1 MKKKKIILIILCSII
16 GLIFLD
22 FIVALSFNNSPIIK
36 IKDYYNGGFVVYKDK
51 GIFSNTYKCSD
62 GKTKTVLKTTK
73 FVCPI
78 KDSKEE
84 EQKEIITITFDT
96 KGGSKIDRITINK
109 ETELILPKEPTRDG
123 YVFKGWVDKN
133 ETPIY
138 NKVLL
143 AEDTTLYAVWE
154 KDETSNTITITFDTK
169 DGSKINSISINKE
182 TELTL
187 PKEPTRDGYVFKGWV
202 DKNETPIYN
211 KVLLAEDTT
220 LYAVWE
226 KDETS
231 NTITITFDTKDGSK
245 INSISINKETEL
257 TLPKEPTRDGYVF
270 KGWVDKNETPIYNK
284 VLLAEDTT
292 LYAVW
297 EKVENKKTSPKTEEP
312 KTNTN
317 KNNNNNSTNTNKPNQ
332 NANNNTNINNNENP
346 ILPEEKPPVVE
357 KTQAEK
363 NDEYRKQLQNK
374 YSVKIAYKNE
384 LGNYN
389 INGYGLE
396 KLNDDD
402 KINNCL
408 GEINTTLK
416 NYPNGFFKEMKDYGM
431 PLTIYLVNSISDD
444 VSGLTDAK
452 DKSDI
457 KIMIAPASLFENTL
471 NHEIMHYIDTYIKVK
486 GYPIDINTTMKDVN
500 PVGFTY
506 GDTSNEYVYYF
517 TSVDNAYFLS
527 AYGKT
532 NYLEDRAV
540 LFSDMMTRTIKKPF
554 YNDGTPI
561 NKKAKLISAQI
572 KEHFNTLS
580 NTGRYYWDRFL

>member
-1 MKKKKIILIILCSII
+1 MKKKKIIIITLCSII

-36 IKDYYNGGFVVYKDK
+36 IRDYNNGVSTIYKDK
-51 GIFSNTYKCSD
+51 GIITNTYKCSD

-73 FVCPI
+73 YVCPMNDIEKDI
-78 KDSKEE
+78 KEA
-84 EQKEIITITFDT
+84 ITITFDT
-96 KGGSKIDRITINK
+96 KGGSIIDSITI
-109 ETELILPKEPTRDG
+109 G
-123 YVFKGWVDKN
+123 
-133 ETPIY
+133 
-138 NKVLL
+138 
-143 AEDTTLYAVWE
+143 
-154 KDETSNTITITFDTK
+154 KD
-169 DGSKINSISINKE
+169 

-202 DKNETPIYN
+202 EKNEIPIYN
-211 KVLLAEDTT
+211 KVLLAE
-220 LYAVWE
+220 
-226 KDETS
+226 
-231 NTITITFDTKDGSK
+231 N
-245 INSISINKETEL
+245 
-257 TLPKEPTRDGYVF
+257 
-270 KGWVDKNETPIYNK
+270 
-284 VLLAEDTT
+284 TT

-317 KNNNNNSTNTNKPNQ
+317 TNNNNSSSTNNTNKPNQ
-332 NANNNTNINNNENP
+332 NTNNNTNIDNNENTV
-346 ILPEEKPPVVE
+346 LPEEKPPVVE

-384 LGNYN
+384 LGNYT
-389 INGYGLE
+389 INGYGSE
-396 KLNDDD
+396 KLNDDN

-408 GEINTTLK
+408 GEIDTTLK
-416 NYPNGFFKEMKDYGM
+416 NYPSGFFKEMKDYGM
-431 PLTIYLVNSISDD
+431 PLTIYLVNSISGN

-471 NHEIMHYIDTYIKVK
+471 NHEIMHYIDSYIKVK
-486 GYPIDINTTMKDVN
+486 GYSIDINITMKDVN
-500 PVGFTY
+500 PIGFTY

-517 TSVDNAYFLS
+517 TSIDNAYFLS

-540 LFSDMMTRTIKKPF
+540 IFSDLMTRTFTKD
-554 YNDGTPI
+554 YYADSTPI
-561 NKKAKLISAQI
+561 NKKAKLISSQI

>member
-1 MKKKKIILIILCSII
+1 MKKKKIVIILLCSII

-22 FIVALSFNNSPIIK
+22 FIIALSFNNSPIIK
-36 IKDYYNGGFVVYKDK
+36 IRDNFNGGSTVYKDK
-51 GIFSNTYKCSD
+51 GIFTNTYKCSD

-73 FVCPI
+73 YVCPMNDIEKDI
-78 KDSKEE
+78 KEA
-84 EQKEIITITFDT
+84 ITITFDT
-96 KGGSKIDRITINK
+96 KGGSIIDSITIGK
-109 ETELILPKEPTRDG
+109 DTELTLPKDPTRDG
-123 YVFKGWVDKN
+123 YIFKGWVDKN

-143 AEDTTLYAVWE
+143 AEDTILYAVWE

-169 DGSKINSISINKE
+169 GGSKIDSITIGKD

-187 PKEPTRDGYVFKGWV
+187 PKEPTRDGYIFKGWV
-202 DKNETPIYN
+202 DKNETSIYN
-211 KVLLAEDTT
+211 KVLLTEDTT
-220 LYAVWE
+220 FYAFWE
-226 KDETS
+226 Q
-231 NTITITFDTKDGSK
+231 
-245 INSISINKETEL
+245 
-257 TLPKEPTRDGYVF
+257 
-270 KGWVDKNETPIYNK
+270 
-284 VLLAEDTT
+284 
-292 LYAVW
+292 
-297 EKVENKKTSPKTEEP
+297 VENKKTN
-312 KTNTN
+312 TNTN
-317 KNNNNNSTNTNKPNQ
+317 KSNQ
-332 NANNNTNINNNENP
+332 NANNNTNNNNENT

-384 LGNYN
+384 LGNYT

-471 NHEIMHYIDTYIKVK
+471 NHEIMHYIDTYIKDK
-486 GYPIDINTTMKDVN
+486 GYPIDINNTMKDVN

-554 YNDGTPI
+554 YNDDTPI
-561 NKKAKLISAQI
+561 NKKAKLISLQI

>member
-1 MKKKKIILIILCSII
+1 MKKKKIIIITLCSII

-36 IKDYYNGGFVVYKDK
+36 IRDYNNGVSTIYKDK
-51 GIFSNTYKCSD
+51 GIITNTYKCSD

-73 FVCPI
+73 YVCPMNDIEKDI
-78 KDSKEE
+78 KEA
-84 EQKEIITITFDT
+84 ITITFDT
-96 KGGSKIDRITINK
+96 KGGSIIDSITI
-109 ETELILPKEPTRDG
+109 G
-123 YVFKGWVDKN
+123 
-133 ETPIY
+133 
-138 NKVLL
+138 
-143 AEDTTLYAVWE
+143 
-154 KDETSNTITITFDTK
+154 KD
-169 DGSKINSISINKE
+169 

-202 DKNETPIYN
+202 EKNEIPIYN
-211 KVLLAEDTT
+211 KVLLAE
-220 LYAVWE
+220 
-226 KDETS
+226 
-231 NTITITFDTKDGSK
+231 N
-245 INSISINKETEL
+245 
-257 TLPKEPTRDGYVF
+257 
-270 KGWVDKNETPIYNK
+270 
-284 VLLAEDTT
+284 TT

-317 KNNNNNSTNTNKPNQ
+317 TNNNNSSSTNNTNKPNQ
-332 NANNNTNINNNENP
+332 NTNNNTNIDNNENTV
-346 ILPEEKPPVVE
+346 LPEEKPPVVE

-384 LGNYN
+384 LGNYT
-389 INGYGLE
+389 INGYGSD
-396 KLNDDD
+396 KLNDDN

-408 GEINTTLK
+408 GEINKTLK

-431 PLTIYLVNSISDD
+431 PLTIYLVNSISGN

-471 NHEIMHYIDTYIKVK
+471 NHEIMHYIDSYIKVK
-486 GYPIDINTTMKDVN
+486 GYSIDINITMKDVN
-500 PVGFTY
+500 PIGFTY

-517 TSVDNAYFLS
+517 TSIDNAYFLS

-540 LFSDMMTRTIKKPF
+540 IFSDLMTRTFTKD
-554 YNDGTPI
+554 YYADSTPI
-561 NKKAKLISAQI
+561 NKKAKLISSQI

>member
-1 MKKKKIILIILCSII
+1 MKKKKIVIISLCSII

-22 FIVALSFNNSPIIK
+22 FIIALSFNNSPIIK
-36 IKDYYNGGFVVYKDK
+36 IRDYYDGGATVYKDK
-51 GIFSNTYKCSD
+51 GIFTNTYKCSN
-62 GKTKTVLKTTK
+62 GKTKTVLKTNK
-73 FVCPI
+73 YVCPMNDIEKDI
-78 KDSKEE
+78 KEA
-84 EQKEIITITFDT
+84 ITITFDT
-96 KGGSKIDRITINK
+96 KGGSIIDSITI
-109 ETELILPKEPTRDG
+109 G
-123 YVFKGWVDKN
+123 
-133 ETPIY
+133 
-138 NKVLL
+138 
-143 AEDTTLYAVWE
+143 
-154 KDETSNTITITFDTK
+154 KD
-169 DGSKINSISINKE
+169 

-220 LYAVWE
+220 LYA
-226 KDETS
+226 
-231 NTITITFDTKDGSK
+231 I
-245 INSISINKETEL
+245 
-257 TLPKEPTRDGYVF
+257 
-270 KGWVDKNETPIYNK
+270 
-284 VLLAEDTT
+284 
-292 LYAVW
+292 W
-297 EKVENKKTSPKTEEP
+297 EKVENKKTSTKTEEP

-317 KNNNNNSTNTNKPNQ
+317 TNNNNSSTNTNKTNQ
-332 NANNNTNINNNENP
+332 NTNNNTNTNNNENT

-384 LGNYN
+384 LGNYT
-389 INGYGLE
+389 INGYGSE
-396 KLNDDD
+396 KLNDDN

-408 GEINTTLK
+408 GEIDKTLK
-416 NYPNGFFKEMKDYGM
+416 NYPIGFFKEMKDYGM
-431 PLTIYLVNSISDD
+431 PLTIYLVNSISGD

-471 NHEIMHYIDTYIKVK
+471 NHEIMHYIDTYIKDK
-486 GYPIDINTTMKDVN
+486 GYPIDINNTMKDVN

-506 GDTSNEYVYYF
+506 GDTSNDYVYYF

-527 AYGKT
+527 TYGKR

-540 LFSDMMTRTIKKPF
+540 LFSDMMTRTFAKN
-554 YNDGTPI
+554 YYDDGTPI
-561 NKKAKLISAQI
+561 NKKAKLISSQI

>member
-1 MKKKKIILIILCSII
+1 MKKKKIVIISLCSII

-22 FIVALSFNNSPIIK
+22 FIIALAFNNSPIIK
-36 IKDYYNGGFVVYKDK
+36 IRDNYDGGATFYKDK
-51 GIFSNTYKCSD
+51 GIFTNTYKCSD

-73 FVCPI
+73 YVCPMNDIEKDI
-78 KDSKEE
+78 KEA
-84 EQKEIITITFDT
+84 ITITFDT
-96 KGGSKIDRITINK
+96 KGGSKINGITIS
-109 ETELILPKEPTRDG
+109 
-123 YVFKGWVDKN
+123 
-133 ETPIY
+133 
-138 NKVLL
+138 
-143 AEDTTLYAVWE
+143 
-154 KDETSNTITITFDTK
+154 KD
-169 DGSKINSISINKE
+169 
-182 TELTL
+182 
-187 PKEPTRDGYVFKGWV
+187 
-202 DKNETPIYN
+202 
-211 KVLLAEDTT
+211 
-220 LYAVWE
+220 
-226 KDETS
+226 
-231 NTITITFDTKDGSK
+231 
-245 INSISINKETEL
+245 TEL

-297 EKVENKKTSPKTEEP
+297 EKVENKKTSSKTEKP

-317 KNNNNNSTNTNKPNQ
+317 TNNNNSSTNTNKPNQ
-332 NANNNTNINNNENP
+332 NVNNNNTNTNKNENTV
-346 ILPEEKPPVVE
+346 LPEEKPPVVE

-384 LGNYN
+384 LGNYT
-389 INGYGLE
+389 INGYGSE
-396 KLNDDD
+396 KLNDDN

-408 GEINTTLK
+408 GEIDKTLK

-457 KIMIAPASLFENTL
+457 KIMIAPASIFENTL
-471 NHEIMHYIDTYIKVK
+471 NHEIMHYIDTYIKDK
-486 GYPIDINTTMKDVN
+486 GYPIDINNTMKDVN

-506 GDTSNEYVYYF
+506 GDTSNDYVYYF
-517 TSVDNAYFLS
+517 TSVNNAYFLS
-527 AYGKT
+527 AYGKR

-540 LFSDMMTRTIKKPF
+540 IFSDLMTRTFTKD
-554 YNDGTPI
+554 YYDDGTPI
-561 NKKAKLISAQI
+561 NKKAKLISSQI
-572 KEHFNTLS
+572 KEHFKTLS

>member
-1 MKKKKIILIILCSII
+1 MKNKKIIIITLCSII

-36 IKDYYNGGFVVYKDK
+36 TRDYYNTGSTVYKDK
-51 GIFSNTYKCSD
+51 GIFTNTYKCSD
-62 GKTKTVLKTTK
+62 GKTKTVLKATK
-73 FVCPI
+73 YVCPM
-78 KDSKEE
+78 KDIQEEDKKET
-84 EQKEIITITFDT
+84 ITITFDT
-96 KGGSKIDRITINK
+96 KGGSKIDSITISK
-109 ETELILPKEPTRDG
+109 DTELTLPKEPTRNG

-138 NKVLL
+138 DKVLL
-143 AEDTTLYAVWE
+143 AEDTILYAVWE

-169 DGSKINSISINKE
+169 GGSKIDSISISKD

-187 PKEPTRDGYVFKGWV
+187 PKEPTRKGYVFKGW
-202 DKNETPIYN
+202 I
-211 KVLLAEDTT
+211 
-220 LYAVWE
+220 
-226 KDETS
+226 
-231 NTITITFDTKDGSK
+231 
-245 INSISINKETEL
+245 
-257 TLPKEPTRDGYVF
+257 
-270 KGWVDKNETPIYNK
+270 DKNETPIYNK

-297 EKVENKKTSPKTEEP
+297 EKVENKKTSSKTEKP

-317 KNNNNNSTNTNKPNQ
+317 
-332 NANNNTNINNNENP
+332 NNENT
-346 ILPEEKPPVVE
+346 ILPEEKPSVVE
-357 KTQAEK
+357 KTQSEK
-363 NDEYRKQLQNK
+363 NDEYRKTLENK

-384 LGNYN
+384 LGNYT
-389 INGYGLE
+389 ITGYGSD
-396 KLNDDD
+396 KLNDDN

-408 GEINTTLK
+408 GEIDKTLK

-431 PLTIYLVNSISDD
+431 PLTIYLVNSINGN

-517 TSVDNAYFLS
+517 TSVNNAYFLS
-527 AYGKT
+527 SYGKT

-540 LFSDMMTRTIKKPF
+540 IFSDLMTRTFTKD
-554 YNDGTPI
+554 YYDDGTPI
-561 NKKAKLISAQI
+561 NKKAKLISLQI

>member
-1 MKKKKIILIILCSII
+1 MKKKKIIIITLCSII

-36 IKDYYNGGFVVYKDK
+36 IRDYNNGVSTIYKDK
-51 GIFSNTYKCSD
+51 GIITNTYKCSD
-62 GKTKTVLKTTK
+62 GKNKTVLKTTK
-73 FVCPI
+73 YVCPMNDIEKDI
-78 KDSKEE
+78 KEA
-84 EQKEIITITFDT
+84 ITITFDT
-96 KGGSKIDRITINK
+96 KGGSIIDSITI
-109 ETELILPKEPTRDG
+109 G
-123 YVFKGWVDKN
+123 
-133 ETPIY
+133 
-138 NKVLL
+138 
-143 AEDTTLYAVWE
+143 
-154 KDETSNTITITFDTK
+154 KD
-169 DGSKINSISINKE
+169 

-202 DKNETPIYN
+202 EKNEIPIYN
-211 KVLLAEDTT
+211 KVLLAE
-220 LYAVWE
+220 
-226 KDETS
+226 
-231 NTITITFDTKDGSK
+231 N
-245 INSISINKETEL
+245 
-257 TLPKEPTRDGYVF
+257 
-270 KGWVDKNETPIYNK
+270 
-284 VLLAEDTT
+284 TT

-317 KNNNNNSTNTNKPNQ
+317 TNNNNSSSTNNTNKPNQ
-332 NANNNTNINNNENP
+332 NTNNNTNIDNNENTV
-346 ILPEEKPPVVE
+346 LPEEKPPVVE

-374 YSVKIAYKNE
+374 YSVKIAYKDE
-384 LGNYN
+384 LGNYT
-389 INGYGLE
+389 INGYGSD
-396 KLNDDD
+396 KLNDDN

-408 GEINTTLK
+408 GEINKTLK

-431 PLTIYLVNSISDD
+431 PLTIYLVNSISGN

-471 NHEIMHYIDTYIKVK
+471 NHEIMHYIDSYIKVK
-486 GYPIDINTTMKDVN
+486 GYSIDINITMKDVN
-500 PVGFTY
+500 PIGFTY

-517 TSVDNAYFLS
+517 TSIDNAYFLS

-540 LFSDMMTRTIKKPF
+540 IFSDLMTRTFTKD
-554 YNDGTPI
+554 YYADSTPI
-561 NKKAKLISAQI
+561 NKKAKLISSQI

>member
-1 MKKKKIILIILCSII
+1 MKKKKIIIITLCSII

-36 IKDYYNGGFVVYKDK
+36 IRDYNNGVSTIYKDK
-51 GIFSNTYKCSD
+51 GIITNTYKCSD

-73 FVCPI
+73 YVCPMNDIEKDI
-78 KDSKEE
+78 KEA
-84 EQKEIITITFDT
+84 ITITFDT
-96 KGGSKIDRITINK
+96 KGGSIIDSITI
-109 ETELILPKEPTRDG
+109 G
-123 YVFKGWVDKN
+123 
-133 ETPIY
+133 
-138 NKVLL
+138 
-143 AEDTTLYAVWE
+143 
-154 KDETSNTITITFDTK
+154 KD
-169 DGSKINSISINKE
+169 

-202 DKNETPIYN
+202 EKNEIPIYN
-211 KVLLAEDTT
+211 KVLLAE
-220 LYAVWE
+220 
-226 KDETS
+226 
-231 NTITITFDTKDGSK
+231 N
-245 INSISINKETEL
+245 
-257 TLPKEPTRDGYVF
+257 
-270 KGWVDKNETPIYNK
+270 
-284 VLLAEDTT
+284 TT

-317 KNNNNNSTNTNKPNQ
+317 TNNNNSSSTNNTNKPNQ
-332 NANNNTNINNNENP
+332 NTNNNTNIDNNENTV
-346 ILPEEKPPVVE
+346 LPEEKPPVVE

-374 YSVKIAYKNE
+374 YSVKIAYKDE
-384 LGNYN
+384 LGNYT
-389 INGYGLE
+389 INGYGSD
-396 KLNDDD
+396 KLNDDN

-408 GEINTTLK
+408 GEINKTLK

-431 PLTIYLVNSISDD
+431 PLTIYLVNSISGN

-471 NHEIMHYIDTYIKVK
+471 NHEIMHYIDSYIKVK
-486 GYPIDINTTMKDVN
+486 GYSIDINITMKDVN
-500 PVGFTY
+500 PIGFTY

-517 TSVDNAYFLS
+517 TSIDNAYFLS

-540 LFSDMMTRTIKKPF
+540 IFSDLMTRTFTKD
-554 YNDGTPI
+554 YYADSTPI
-561 NKKAKLISAQI
+561 NKKAKLISSQI

-580 NTGRYYWDRFL
+580 NTGRYYWDKFL

>member
-1 MKKKKIILIILCSII
+1 MKKKKIIIITLCSII

-36 IKDYYNGGFVVYKDK
+36 IRDYNNGVSTIYKDK
-51 GIFSNTYKCSD
+51 GIITNTYKCSD

-73 FVCPI
+73 YVCPMNDIEKDI
-78 KDSKEE
+78 KEA
-84 EQKEIITITFDT
+84 ITITFDT
-96 KGGSKIDRITINK
+96 KGGSIID
-109 ETELILPKEPTRDG
+109 
-123 YVFKGWVDKN
+123 
-133 ETPIY
+133 
-138 NKVLL
+138 
-143 AEDTTLYAVWE
+143 
-154 KDETSNTITITFDTK
+154 
-169 DGSKINSISINKE
+169 SINIGKD

-202 DKNETPIYN
+202 EKNEIPIYN
-211 KVLLAEDTT
+211 KVLLAE
-220 LYAVWE
+220 
-226 KDETS
+226 
-231 NTITITFDTKDGSK
+231 N
-245 INSISINKETEL
+245 
-257 TLPKEPTRDGYVF
+257 
-270 KGWVDKNETPIYNK
+270 
-284 VLLAEDTT
+284 TT

-317 KNNNNNSTNTNKPNQ
+317 TNNNNSSSTNNTNKPNQ
-332 NANNNTNINNNENP
+332 NTNNNTNIDNNENTV
-346 ILPEEKPPVVE
+346 LPEEKPPVVE

-374 YSVKIAYKNE
+374 YSVKIAYKDE
-384 LGNYN
+384 LGNYT
-389 INGYGLE
+389 INGYGSD
-396 KLNDDD
+396 KLNDDN

-408 GEINTTLK
+408 GEINKTLK

-431 PLTIYLVNSISDD
+431 PLTIYLVNSISGN

-471 NHEIMHYIDTYIKVK
+471 NHEIMHYIDSYIKVK
-486 GYPIDINTTMKDVN
+486 GYSIDINITMKDVN
-500 PVGFTY
+500 PIGFTY

-517 TSVDNAYFLS
+517 TSIDNAYFLS

-540 LFSDMMTRTIKKPF
+540 IFSDLMTRTFTKD
-554 YNDGTPI
+554 YYADSTPI
-561 NKKAKLISAQI
+561 NKKAKLISSQI

>member
-1 MKKKKIILIILCSII
+1 MKKKKILIITLCSII

-22 FIVALSFNNSPIIK
+22 FIIALSFNNSPIIK
-36 IKDYYNGGFVVYKDK
+36 IRDYYNGGSTVYKDK
-51 GIFSNTYKCSD
+51 GIFTNTYKCSD
-62 GKTKTVLKTTK
+62 GKTKTVLKVTK
-73 FVCPI
+73 YVCPI
-78 KDSKEE
+78 NDIEKDIEE
-84 EQKEIITITFDT
+84 AITITFDT
-96 KGGSKIDRITINK
+96 KGGSIIDSITIGK
-109 ETELILPKEPTRDG
+109 DTELTLPKEPTQDG

-138 NKVLL
+138 NK
-143 AEDTTLYAVWE
+143 A
-154 KDETSNTITITFDTK
+154 
-169 DGSKINSISINKE
+169 
-182 TELTL
+182 
-187 PKEPTRDGYVFKGWV
+187 
-202 DKNETPIYN
+202 
-211 KVLLAEDTT
+211 
-220 LYAVWE
+220 
-226 KDETS
+226 
-231 NTITITFDTKDGSK
+231 
-245 INSISINKETEL
+245 
-257 TLPKEPTRDGYVF
+257 
-270 KGWVDKNETPIYNK
+270 
-284 VLLAEDTT
+284 LLAEDTT

-297 EKVENKKTSPKTEEP
+297 EKVENKKTSSKTENS

-317 KNNNNNSTNTNKPNQ
+317 TNNNNSSTNTNKPNQ
-332 NANNNTNINNNENP
+332 NANNNTNINNNENTA
-346 ILPEEKPPVVE
+346 LPKEKPPVVE

-384 LGNYN
+384 LGNYT
-389 INGYGLE
+389 INGYGSD
-396 KLNDDD
+396 KLNDDN

-408 GEINTTLK
+408 GEIDKTLK

-431 PLTIYLVNSISDD
+431 PLTIYLVNSISGN

-452 DKSDI
+452 DKNDI

-471 NHEIMHYIDTYIKVK
+471 NHEIMHYIDSYIKVK
-486 GYPIDINTTMKDVN
+486 GYPIDINNTMKDVN

-527 AYGKT
+527 SYGKT

-540 LFSDMMTRTIKKPF
+540 IFSDLMTRTFTKD
-554 YNDGTPI
+554 YYANGTPI
-561 NKKAKLISAQI
+561 NKKAKLISLQI

>member
-1 MKKKKIILIILCSII
+1 MKKKKIVIISLCSII

-22 FIVALSFNNSPIIK
+22 FIIALSFNNSPIIK
-36 IKDYYNGGFVVYKDK
+36 IRDYNNGGSTVYKDK
-51 GIFSNTYKCSD
+51 GIFTNTYKCSD

-73 FVCPI
+73 NVCTM
-78 KDSKEE
+78 KDSNEEDKKEA
-84 EQKEIITITFDT
+84 ITITFDT
-96 KGGSKIDRITINK
+96 KGGSKIDSVIIGK
-109 ETELILPKEPTRDG
+109 DTELTLPKEPTRDG

-138 NKVLL
+138 DKVLL
-143 AEDTTLYAVWE
+143 AEDTTLYAVWK

-169 DGSKINSISINKE
+169 GGSKINSITISKD

-211 KVLLAEDTT
+211 KVLLAEDT
-220 LYAVWE
+220 
-226 KDETS
+226 
-231 NTITITFDTKDGSK
+231 I
-245 INSISINKETEL
+245 
-257 TLPKEPTRDGYVF
+257 
-270 KGWVDKNETPIYNK
+270 
-284 VLLAEDTT
+284 

-297 EKVENKKTSPKTEEP
+297 EKVENKKNGSKTEKP

-317 KNNNNNSTNTNKPNQ
+317 TNNNNGSTNT
-332 NANNNTNINNNENP
+332 TNSENV

-384 LGNYN
+384 LGNYT
-389 INGYGLE
+389 INGYGSD
-396 KLNDDD
+396 KLNDDN

-408 GEINTTLK
+408 GEIDKTLK
-416 NYPNGFFKEMKDYGM
+416 NYPNVFFKEMKDYGM
-431 PLTIYLVNSISDD
+431 PLTIYLVNSISGN

-471 NHEIMHYIDTYIKVK
+471 NHEIMHYIDSYIKVK

-500 PVGFTY
+500 PVGFSY

-517 TSVDNAYFLS
+517 TSIDNAYFLS

-540 LFSDMMTRTIKKPF
+540 IFSDLMTRTFAKD
-554 YNDGTPI
+554 YYDDGTPI
-561 NKKAKLISAQI
+561 NKKAKLISSQI

>member
-1 MKKKKIILIILCSII
+1 MKKEKIIIIITLCFII
-16 GLIFLD
+16 VLIFLD
-22 FIVALSFNNSPIIK
+22 FIIALSFNNSPIIK
-36 IKDYYNGGFVVYKDK
+36 IRDYYNGGSTVYKDK
-51 GIFSNTYKCSD
+51 GIFTNTYKCSD
-62 GKTKTVLKTTK
+62 GKTKTVLKTVK
-73 FVCPI
+73 YVCPMKEI
-78 KDSKEE
+78 KEE
-84 EQKEIITITFDT
+84 DKKETITITFDT
-96 KGGSKIDRITINK
+96 KGGSIIDSITIGK
-109 ETELILPKEPTRDG
+109 DAELTLPKEPTRDG
-123 YVFKGWVDKN
+123 YTFKGWVDKN

-143 AEDTTLYAVWE
+143 
-154 KDETSNTITITFDTK
+154 I
-169 DGSKINSISINKE
+169 
-182 TELTL
+182 
-187 PKEPTRDGYVFKGWV
+187 
-202 DKNETPIYN
+202 
-211 KVLLAEDTT
+211 
-220 LYAVWE
+220 
-226 KDETS
+226 
-231 NTITITFDTKDGSK
+231 
-245 INSISINKETEL
+245 
-257 TLPKEPTRDGYVF
+257 
-270 KGWVDKNETPIYNK
+270 
-284 VLLAEDTT
+284 EDTT

-297 EKVENKKTSPKTEEP
+297 EKVENKITSTKTENP

-317 KNNNNNSTNTNKPNQ
+317 TNNNANTNTNN
-332 NANNNTNINNNENP
+332 NANTNANTTDNKNI

-384 LGNYN
+384 LGNYT
-389 INGYGLE
+389 ISGYGSD
-396 KLNDDD
+396 KLNDDN

-408 GEINTTLK
+408 GEIDKTLK
-416 NYPNGFFKEMKDYGM
+416 NYPNAFFKEMKDYGM
-431 PLTIYLVNSISDD
+431 PLTIYLVNSISGN

-471 NHEIMHYIDTYIKVK
+471 NHEIMHYIDSYIKVK

-517 TSVDNAYFLS
+517 TSIDNAYFLS

-540 LFSDMMTRTIKKPF
+540 IFSDLMTRTFTKD
-554 YNDGTPI
+554 YYADDTPI
-561 NKKAKLISAQI
+561 NKKAKLISSQI

-580 NTGRYYWDRFL
+580 NTERYYWDRFL

>member
-1 MKKKKIILIILCSII
+1 MKKKKIVIISLCSII

-22 FIVALSFNNSPIIK
+22 FIIALTFNNSPIIK
-36 IKDYYNGGFVVYKDK
+36 IRDNYNGGSTVYKDK
-51 GIFSNTYKCSD
+51 GIFTNTYKCTD
-62 GKTKTVLKTTK
+62 GKTKTVLKTAK
-73 FVCPI
+73 YVCPV
-78 KDSKEE
+78 KDNNKENK
-84 EQKEIITITFDT
+84 KETITITFDT
-96 KGGSKIDRITINK
+96 KGGSKIDSITIGK

-123 YVFKGWVDKN
+123 YVFKGWVDKK

-154 KDETSNTITITFDTK
+154 KE
-169 DGSKINSISINKE
+169 
-182 TELTL
+182 
-187 PKEPTRDGYVFKGWV
+187 
-202 DKNETPIYN
+202 
-211 KVLLAEDTT
+211 
-220 LYAVWE
+220 
-226 KDETS
+226 
-231 NTITITFDTKDGSK
+231 
-245 INSISINKETEL
+245 
-257 TLPKEPTRDGYVF
+257 
-270 KGWVDKNETPIYNK
+270 
-284 VLLAEDTT
+284 
-292 LYAVW
+292 
-297 EKVENKKTSPKTEEP
+297 ENKKTSSKNEKP

-317 KNNNNNSTNTNKPNQ
+317 TNNNNSSTNTNKTNQ
-332 NANNNTNINNNENP
+332 NVNNNTNTNKNENTV
-346 ILPEEKPPVVE
+346 LPEEKPPVVE

-384 LGNYN
+384 LGNYT
-389 INGYGLE
+389 INGYGSD
-396 KLNDDD
+396 KLNDDN

-408 GEINTTLK
+408 GEIDKTLK
-416 NYPNGFFKEMKDYGM
+416 NYPNGFFEEMKDYGM
-431 PLTIYLVNSISDD
+431 PLTIYLVNSISGN
-444 VSGLTDAK
+444 VAGLTDAK

-471 NHEIMHYIDTYIKVK
+471 NHEIMHYIDSYIKVK

-506 GDTSNEYVYYF
+506 GETSNDYVYYF
-517 TSVDNAYFLS
+517 TSVNNAYFLS

-540 LFSDMMTRTIKKPF
+540 IFSDLMTRTFAKD
-554 YNDGTPI
+554 YYDDGTPI
-561 NKKAKLISAQI
+561 NKKAKLISSQI

>member
-1 MKKKKIILIILCSII
+1 MKKKKILIITLCSII

-22 FIVALSFNNSPIIK
+22 FIIALSFNNSPIIK
-36 IKDYYNGGFVVYKDK
+36 IRDYYNGSTVYKDK
-51 GIFSNTYKCSD
+51 GIFTNTYKCSD
-62 GKTKTVLKTTK
+62 GKTKTVLKVTK
-73 FVCPI
+73 YVCPI
-78 KDSKEE
+78 NDIEKDIKEA
-84 EQKEIITITFDT
+84 ITITFDT
-96 KGGSKIDRITINK
+96 KGGSIIDSITIGK
-109 ETELILPKEPTRDG
+109 DIELTLPKEPTQEG

-138 NKVLL
+138 NK
-143 AEDTTLYAVWE
+143 A
-154 KDETSNTITITFDTK
+154 
-169 DGSKINSISINKE
+169 
-182 TELTL
+182 
-187 PKEPTRDGYVFKGWV
+187 
-202 DKNETPIYN
+202 
-211 KVLLAEDTT
+211 
-220 LYAVWE
+220 
-226 KDETS
+226 
-231 NTITITFDTKDGSK
+231 
-245 INSISINKETEL
+245 
-257 TLPKEPTRDGYVF
+257 
-270 KGWVDKNETPIYNK
+270 
-284 VLLAEDTT
+284 LLAEDTT

-297 EKVENKKTSPKTEEP
+297 EKVENKKTSSKTENS

-317 KNNNNNSTNTNKPNQ
+317 TNNNNSSTNNNKPNQ
-332 NANNNTNINNNENP
+332 NANNNTNINNNENTT
-346 ILPEEKPPVVE
+346 LPEEKPPVVE

-384 LGNYN
+384 LGNYT
-389 INGYGLE
+389 INGYGSD
-396 KLNDDD
+396 KLNDDN

-408 GEINTTLK
+408 GEIDKTLK

-431 PLTIYLVNSISDD
+431 PLTIYLVNSISGN

-452 DKSDI
+452 DKNDI

-471 NHEIMHYIDTYIKVK
+471 NHEIMHYIDSYIKVK
-486 GYPIDINTTMKDVN
+486 GYPIDINNTMKDVN

-527 AYGKT
+527 SYGKT

-540 LFSDMMTRTIKKPF
+540 IFSDLMTRTFTKD
-554 YNDGTPI
+554 YYANGTPI
-561 NKKAKLISAQI
+561 NKKAKLISLQI

>member
-1 MKKKKIILIILCSII
+1 MKKKKIVIISLCSII

-22 FIVALSFNNSPIIK
+22 FIIALSFNTSPIIK
-36 IKDYYNGGFVVYKDK
+36 IRDYYDGGATVYKDK
-51 GIFSNTYKCSD
+51 GIFTNTYNCSN
-62 GKTKTVLKTTK
+62 GKTKTVLKTNK
-73 FVCPI
+73 YVCPMNDIEKDI
-78 KDSKEE
+78 KEA
-84 EQKEIITITFDT
+84 ITITFDT
-96 KGGSKIDRITINK
+96 KGGSIIDSITIGKDTELTLPKDPTRDGYIFKGWVDKNETPIYNKVLLAENTILYAVWEKDETSNTITITFDTNGGSKINSITINK
-109 ETELILPKEPTRDG
+109 DTELTLPKNPTRNG

-143 AEDTTLYAVWE
+143 AEDTTLYA
-154 KDETSNTITITFDTK
+154 I
-169 DGSKINSISINKE
+169 
-182 TELTL
+182 
-187 PKEPTRDGYVFKGWV
+187 
-202 DKNETPIYN
+202 
-211 KVLLAEDTT
+211 
-220 LYAVWE
+220 
-226 KDETS
+226 
-231 NTITITFDTKDGSK
+231 
-245 INSISINKETEL
+245 
-257 TLPKEPTRDGYVF
+257 
-270 KGWVDKNETPIYNK
+270 
-284 VLLAEDTT
+284 
-292 LYAVW
+292 W

-312 KTNTN
+312 KTKTNT
-317 KNNNNNSTNTNKPNQ
+317 NNNNNSINTNKLNQ
-332 NANNNTNINNNENP
+332 NVNNNTDTNNNENT
-346 ILPEEKPPVVE
+346 ILLEEKPPVVE

-384 LGNYN
+384 LGNYT
-389 INGYGLE
+389 INGYGSE
-396 KLNDDD
+396 KLNDDN

-408 GEINTTLK
+408 GEVGKTLK

-471 NHEIMHYIDTYIKVK
+471 NHEIMHYIDTYIKDK
-486 GYPIDINTTMKDVN
+486 GYPIDINNTMKDVN

-506 GDTSNEYVYYF
+506 GDTSNDYVYYF

-527 AYGKT
+527 TYGKR

-540 LFSDMMTRTIKKPF
+540 LFSDMMTRTIKKTF

-561 NKKAKLISAQI
+561 NKKAKLISSQI

-580 NTGRYYWDRFL
+580 NTERYYWDRFL